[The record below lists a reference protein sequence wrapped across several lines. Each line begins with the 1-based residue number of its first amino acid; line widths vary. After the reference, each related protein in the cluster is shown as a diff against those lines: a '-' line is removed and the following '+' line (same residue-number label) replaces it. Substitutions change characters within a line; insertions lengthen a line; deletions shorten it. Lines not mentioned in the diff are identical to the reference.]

1 MGTKN
6 NIFVYFVLFLFL
18 MVAYLFFSK
27 RNDAT
32 KKEKEFAVQDYQ
44 IELLHQQSTKLQIEY
59 LKQLRRADS
68 LKEIISNYHHDKAI
82 IKNKYIH
89 IKDSIRNL
97 PLDESME
104 FFSNNLSEEDSN

>member
-1 MGTKN
+1 MGNQNKIPT
-6 NIFVYFVLFLFL
+6 YFVLFLFF
-18 MVAYLFFSK
+18 MVVFLFFSK
-27 RNDAT
+27 RNEAT

-44 IELLHQQSTKLQIEY
+44 IELLDKQSKILHIEL
-59 LKQLRRADS
+59 LKQIRTTDS
-68 LKEIISNYHHDKAI
+68 LKKIISNYHHEKSI